1 MDIKDKFIID
11 TIMEKFSDM
20 RDPPL
25 MILQNIQEIL
35 GCVREEYLT
44 YVAERNGYSL
54 TELYG
59 IVSFY
64 PQFRLSPPGKH
75 TIKICKGTA
84 CHVRGGAAIQKALQT
99 LLGIKP
105 GETTEDCVFSLES
118 VRCLGC
124 CGLSPVIMVDEETY
138 GRVKTSKLH
147 DILAKYREVDAD
159 ENQ

>member
-1 MDIKDKFIID
+1 MDIKDRFIID
-11 TIMEKFSDM
+11 TILEKFNDM
-20 RDPPL
+20 KDPTL

-44 YVAERNGYSL
+44 YVAESNGFSL

-75 TIKICKGTA
+75 IIKICKGTA
-84 CHVRGGAAIQKALQT
+84 CHVRGGAAIQKSLQN

-105 GETTEDCVFSLES
+105 GETTEDGIFSLES

-124 CGLSPVIMVDEETY
+124 CGLSPVIMVDDETY
-138 GRVKTSKLH
+138 GRVKTSKLQE
-147 DILAKYREVDAD
+147 ILAKYKEVSAN